1 MLQLRPYSTNDL
13 EALYAISLATAAA
26 GRDAAHLYRDGRLMG
41 AIYSA
46 PYAVLAPDRVLV
58 AADEQGVGGFV
69 AGAFDTEAWQ
79 DRLERCWW
87 PELRRQY
94 PMPDPGSRRE
104 WNIDQRR
111 IDMIHHPER
120 TPPQVARDFPAHVHL
135 NLVPRLQGRGIGRR
149 LLLEWLS
156 LARPHGVLAVH
167 AGVNRANARAVA
179 FWAAMGFRTVTP
191 PELVSGR
198 TVWMGRS

>member
-1 MLQLRPYSTNDL
+1 MLQLRPYLLNDL
-13 EALYAISLATAAA
+13 ESLYAISLATGAA
-26 GRDAAHLYRDGRLMG
+26 GGDASHLYRDGRLMG

-58 AADEQGVGGFV
+58 AADEAGVGGFV

-79 DRLERCWW
+79 DRLDRCWW
-87 PELRRQY
+87 PQLRRQY
-94 PMPDPGSRRE
+94 PMPDLRSRGE

-111 IDMIHHPER
+111 VDMIHHPER
-120 TPPQVARDFPAHVHL
+120 TPPQVTRAYPAHLHL
-135 NLVPRLQGRGIGRR
+135 NLMPRLQGRGIGRR

-156 LARPHGVLAVH
+156 LARTHGVLSIHV
-167 AGVNRANARAVA
+167 GVNRANQRAIG
-179 FWAAMGFRTVTP
+179 FWAAMGLRTVTP

-198 TVWMGRS
+198 TVWMGRR